1 MENNDIIISNYNT
14 IKILKIKEKSIEEI
28 QINIYINF
36 DKIYKLSNDRII
48 LKYYDINNRIEKF
61 EIYLYEKGNLVESK
75 INFDIKKEYIFNDL
89 CEINHNEI
97 GIYCCKDGIMKKSK
111 GCLIFFDIKNNK
123 QIKILKLGDTYRGKA
138 LFLLNED
145 ALIVKCNKK
154 FILVDIKRRDI
165 KKEFKLDFRIR
176 SVIPLNKKIFL
187 IENFSSIF
195 QLEIENSNKI
205 VLKGKKEGLQ
215 FLLLKKYPKNKLIT
229 VNNKEIIIYGY

>member
-1 MENNDIIISNYNT
+1 MLQRWDYA
-14 IKILKIKEKSIEEI
+14 KIKR
-28 QINIYINF
+28 
-36 DKIYKLSNDRII
+36 LS
-48 LKYYDINNRIEKF
+48 Y
-61 EIYLYEKGNLVESK
+61 
-75 INFDIKKEYIFNDL
+75 
-89 CEINHNEI
+89 
-97 GIYCCKDGIMKKSK
+97 
-111 GCLIFFDIKNNK
+111 FFDIKNNK
-123 QIKILKLGDTYRGKA
+123 QIKILKSGDTYRGKA
-138 LFLLNED
+138 IFLLNED

-195 QLEIENSNKI
+195 QLEIENSNNI